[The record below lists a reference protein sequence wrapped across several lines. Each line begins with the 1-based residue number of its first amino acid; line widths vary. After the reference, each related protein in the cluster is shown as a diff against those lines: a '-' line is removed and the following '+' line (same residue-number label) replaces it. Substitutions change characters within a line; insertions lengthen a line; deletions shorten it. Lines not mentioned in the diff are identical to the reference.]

1 MVELTIPYFS
11 HSFLCK
17 VSNIK
22 CLPMQHLRI
31 LSQLVLATFL
41 LCIKSSPNCQKELS
55 YILMGEHKLGVFENY
70 CETQK

>member
-1 MVELTIPYFS
+1 
-11 HSFLCK
+11 
-17 VSNIK
+17 
-22 CLPMQHLRI
+22 MQHLRI